1 MNITKNKWFQLL
13 AVTAIAV
20 AAILLLRWAVQPKP
34 QMDAVKTEDAYQL
47 DCAAWTGKDEHTL
60 TLNAGDTL
68 HVEWIIQAGSMDI
81 QIAIPGQKP
90 IYTANHITF
99 DYDKH
104 AAFDITIPEA
114 GAYTV
119 SLTAKNA
126 AGTFSVT

>member
-1 MNITKNKWFQLL
+1 MKVVNNKWFRLL
-13 AVTAIAV
+13 AVIAIAV
-20 AAILLLRWAVQPKP
+20 LAVCILRWAVQPKP
-34 QMDAVKTEDAYQL
+34 RMDAVKTGTAYQL
-47 DCAAWTGKDEHTL
+47 DCAAWTGKDEHVL
-60 TLNAGDTL
+60 TLNAGDIL
-68 HVEWIIQAGSMDI
+68 HVEWTIQAGSMDV

-90 IYTANHITF
+90 IYTANHITSDF
-99 DYDKH
+99 DKQ